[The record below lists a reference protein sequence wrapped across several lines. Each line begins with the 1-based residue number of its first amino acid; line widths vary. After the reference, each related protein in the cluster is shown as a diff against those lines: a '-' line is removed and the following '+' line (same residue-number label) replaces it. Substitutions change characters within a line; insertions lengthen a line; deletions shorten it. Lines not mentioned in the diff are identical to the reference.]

1 MKPTKPF
8 RANREPKKLSPSDER
23 TLLRISELIYEMHN
37 IDPQR
42 LSDEEKLISDL
53 LTMSDRQGVQKLVA
67 GIRRGDVTEESM
79 LVIWKE
85 TLAYDMFYTVN
96 PLTVL
101 VGNIAKAIAAHQ

>member
-1 MKPTKPF
+1 MKMTKPF
-8 RANREPKKLSPSDER
+8 REDNGPKKLSPSDEH
-23 TLLRISELIYEMHN
+23 TLRRISELIYEMHN

-53 LTMSDRQGVQKLVA
+53 LTIPDRLGVLLVA

-79 LVIWKE
+79 QVVWKK
-85 TLAYDMFYTVN
+85 TLAYDRFYTVN